1 MVIALKLNKISL
13 KWKLFSFILIF
24 AAVIII
30 VFCVFQ
36 ILLLEPFYRHTKIE
50 QTRDMMNDVYGLV
63 DGSDIAKIKDSESN
77 LYACLSNY
85 MTDTESD
92 VYIIERVPGQFI
104 GGSLLKEPDDYVI
117 AFPEATVMT
126 AKTVNE
132 RLGWVDQGKLWGG
145 LSVGD
150 PVFYNKNISKD
161 NKVWEYSLTKST
173 KDINDD
179 IVYCQLVTLA
189 DQNNYMII
197 ILSRLTPVQPAVNTL
212 KTQLFYITGIVV
224 LLSIVIALILS
235 RVIAKPIVDISAS
248 AKSLAHGE
256 YDIEF
261 KGTGYREIAELND
274 TLNYTVAELKK
285 TETLQRELLANISH
299 DLRTPLTLITGYA
312 EMIRDLPSENN
323 PENIQVIVDEANR
336 LSLLVSDLLT
346 LSRISAQTE
355 PLKISKFNLTE
366 TIRSVVNRQQKFV
379 EHEAFKIVF
388 TADASVMIEADQMK
402 IEQVVY
408 NFITNAINYSGKSR
422 LIEVIQTVENNKVR
436 ISIKDYG
443 IGIKQEELD
452 VIWQRYYRV
461 DKGHQRSTQ
470 GSGLGLSIIK
480 GILEYHKFTYGVESV
495 EGKGSTFWFEA
506 PLK

>member
-1 MVIALKLNKISL
+1 MKLNKISL

-24 AAVIII
+24 AIVIII
-30 VFCVFQ
+30 VVCVFQ
-36 ILLLEPFYRHTKIE
+36 ILLLEPIYRHTKIE
-50 QTRDMMNDVYGLV
+50 QTRNMMDDVYGLV
-63 DGSDIAKIKDSESN
+63 NGSDIAKIKDTESD
-77 LYACLSNY
+77 LYISLTNY

-92 VYIIERVPGQFI
+92 VYIIERVPGDFI
-104 GGSLLKEPDDYVI
+104 GSTFQKNPDEYKI
-117 AFPEATVMT
+117 AFPEETLMAL
-126 AKTVNE
+126 KTVNE
-132 RLGWVDQGKLWGG
+132 RLGWIDQGKLWRG

-150 PVFYNKNISKD
+150 PVFYNKSISKD
-161 NKVWEYSLTKST
+161 SKVWEYSLTKST
-173 KDINDD
+173 KDIDDD

-189 DQNNYMII
+189 DQNNYLII
-197 ILSRLTPVQPAVNTL
+197 ISSRLTPVQPAVNTL
-212 KTQLFYITGIVV
+212 KMQLFYITGIVV

-248 AKSLAHGE
+248 AKSLARGE

-323 PENIQVIVDEANR
+323 SENIQVIVDEANR

-355 PLKISKFNLTE
+355 PLKITKFNLTE
-366 TIRSVVNRQQKFV
+366 AIRSVVNRQQKFV
-379 EHEAFKIVF
+379 EHDDFKIVF
-388 TADASVMIEADQMK
+388 TYDTPVMIEADQMK
-402 IEQVVY
+402 IEQVIY

-422 LIEVIQTVENNKVR
+422 LIEVIQTVSDNKVH
-436 ISIKDYG
+436 IAIKDYG
-443 IGIKQEELD
+443 IGIKEEELE

-480 GILEYHKFTYGVESV
+480 GILEYHKFPYGVESV

-506 PLK
+506 PIK